1 MDGMRIYGK
10 HLLCIMLLGI
20 CMLFTG
26 IAFGME
32 TEAESDM
39 PESTNVILETGGTSR
54 WWSDQDIPDD
64 QLQRYIVREGS
75 LALCQGMENASMGDA
90 QTLSDFLSWGQEHYP
105 ADRNILVL

>member
-10 HLLCIMLLGI
+10 HLLCVMLLGI

-39 PESTNVILETGGTSR
+39 PEDVSGASCSIFIYMCGSNLESKYGLASQNTTIMTIWTNKSSGPPLTRHSF
-54 WWSDQDIPDD
+54 
-64 QLQRYIVREGS
+64 QRN
-75 LALCQGMENASMGDA
+75 M
-90 QTLSDFLSWGQEHYP
+90 T
-105 ADRNILVL
+105 